1 VKFKKLDA
9 DVSSCMVW
17 QSTGTNT
24 NLQPK
29 TFFLITN

>member
-1 VKFKKLDA
+1 VQFKKLDA
-9 DVSSCMVW
+9 DVRKCIVW
-17 QSTGTNT
+17 QSTGTNI